1 MESLCLPKINTKM
14 PTRTKTVGMSR
25 IVSDSEIH
33 LHHCVCESRGFKIGR
48 SNHQRCSV
56 KKGVLENFEKLTEKH
71 LCPSPTRVFYCL
83 FTKFLR
89 TFLYRTLPRDC
100 FWWRGLM
107 IKKFNFLSPIFLNL
121 QLYNVTAEWWL
132 LFWCNEEHLLIKKIW
147 LNFK

>member
-1 MESLCLPKINTKM
+1 
-14 PTRTKTVGMSR
+14 MSR

-83 FTKFLR
+83 FYEIFENIFIQNTSERL
-89 TFLYRTLPRDC
+89 L
-100 FWWRGLM
+100 LM
-107 IKKFNFLSPIFLNL
+107 TRLDD
-121 QLYNVTAEWWL
+121 
-132 LFWCNEEHLLIKKIW
+132 KKI
-147 LNFK
+147 